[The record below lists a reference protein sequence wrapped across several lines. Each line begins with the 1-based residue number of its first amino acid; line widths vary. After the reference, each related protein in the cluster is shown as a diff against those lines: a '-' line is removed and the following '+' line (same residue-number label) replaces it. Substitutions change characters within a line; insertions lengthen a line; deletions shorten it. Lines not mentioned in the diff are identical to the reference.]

1 MNITEINK
9 AMKLA
14 VKHVLE
20 EFKNQVQDSKYTE
33 IDTRVTVT
41 VGEPQI
47 IDIEKDNE
55 ITDDSYVLNVNFQSR
70 LNDKNERYYEVT
82 ATLVKEKSKVTGF
95 RISEKAITFL
105 NEFSRKVGKSKSAVV
120 ESLILQLKNNS

>member
-1 MNITEINK
+1 MQGN
-9 AMKLA
+9 
-14 VKHVLE
+14 
-20 EFKNQVQDSKYTE
+20 KYTE

-41 VGEPQI
+41 DGEPQI

-55 ITDDSYVLNVNFQSR
+55 IADNCYVFNVNFQSR
-70 LNDKNERYYEVT
+70 LNDRNKRYHKAT

-95 RISEKAITFL
+95 RISEKAVTFL

-120 ESLILQLKNNS
+120 ESLILQLKNKS